1 MNHVCSSFEF
11 SVKVFGLRGLIVFVA
26 SLGDFKTTSCSS
38 GWICFHWTGGF
49 YYMCKTLQEAIQVR
63 QECSQWQAHVKLLYA
78 RVCAPV
84 RVSLRGTF
92 RFENVQECVFD
103 HEHVVH

>member
-1 MNHVCSSFEF
+1 MNHVCSSFGF

-38 GWICFHWTGGF
+38 GWLTGGF

-63 QECSQWQAHVKLLYA
+63 QECSQRQGHVKLLYA
-78 RVCAPV
+78 RVYAPV